1 MECLVHSLPVC
12 STHHRSWCVVGWVN
26 MRGCRWRERGRSTRT
41 RGVRRHRS
49 KSGDTNHKV
58 CLPDLY
64 IYAAMTGDDSSCIL
78 TAICICQ
85 TVRYNHLLLVKY
97 GSDDSFSFPISTLER
112 CKLQSSILQIAG
124 ACITTFGVFHVSV
137 QALPWTGK
145 FHSVIG
151 RRPPK
156 SSEQM

>member
-12 STHHRSWCVVGWVN
+12 STHHRSWCVVGLVN

-78 TAICICQ
+78 TAICI
-85 TVRYNHLLLVKY
+85 R
-97 GSDDSFSFPISTLER
+97 SFSFPISTLER